1 MIALDTNV
9 LVRFLVEDDPS
20 QTQRARD
27 RLQEVIDA
35 DGRCFVS
42 EIVLCE
48 LVWVLESSY
57 RVRRLEILEKLR
69 KLIQS
74 RHLFFSDV
82 GRVSTALDAYES
94 GRGDFSDYL
103 IREEARSAGCEI
115 VVTFDAALHQDAGF
129 ADV

>member
-1 MIALDTNV
+1 MIALVTNV

-27 RLQEVIDA
+27 RLQQVVDS

-48 LVWVLESSY
+48 LVWVLQRSY
-57 RVRRLEILEKLR
+57 RVPRSEVLEKLR
-69 KLIQS
+69 KLIRS
-74 RHLFFSDV
+74 RHLFFSDA
-82 GRVSTALDAYES
+82 GRVAAALDAYES
-94 GRGDFSDYL
+94 GSGDFSDYL
-103 IREEARSAGCEI
+103 IREDSRSAGCDL
-115 VVTFDAALHQDAGF
+115 VVTFDAALHRDAGF